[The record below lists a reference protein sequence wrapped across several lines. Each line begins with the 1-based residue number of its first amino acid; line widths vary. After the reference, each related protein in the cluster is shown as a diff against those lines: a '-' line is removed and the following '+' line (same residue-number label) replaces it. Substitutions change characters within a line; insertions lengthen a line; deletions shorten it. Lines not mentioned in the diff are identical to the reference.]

1 MQQQLH
7 LHISSV
13 AKPKTANGMVVLK
26 ANGQEF
32 RIGEVF
38 YSLLMQHQKV
48 ALEWLLEQH
57 VMGYGSILADE
68 MGLGK
73 TISTISLLAAIF

>member
-1 MQQQLH
+1 MQKQLH
-7 LHISSV
+7 LDINTMH
-13 AKPKTANGMVVLK
+13 KMKTVNGMVILK
-26 ANGQEF
+26 ANGHEF

-48 ALEWLLEQH
+48 ALQWLLEQH

-73 TISTISLLAAIF
+73 TISTISLLVAIF